1 MDQEQRWECGMA
13 GGMPDGS
20 AGGSERMAGAG
31 RTASDDQQEND
42 IDQDNDIDDI

>member
-1 MDQEQRWECGMA
+1 MDREQGWEDGMA

-20 AGGSERMAGAG
+20 EGGDRVAGAG
-31 RTASDDQQEND
+31 RNASDDQQEND